1 MFVRRFVGL
10 SVAIVAACL
19 MLAWPAIGSAHQG
32 TGPHGGPVT
41 DAGPYYVELIAKENQ
56 LRVFV
61 FDDKTD
67 SPVETREASA
77 TATVLAGQDKQT
89 VTLQPGPSGA
99 DGNVMVGQF
108 GMNADAGLR
117 IVVLIQLPGK
127 PSIVARF
134 QF

>member
-1 MFVRRFVGL
+1 MFVRSLIWIF
-10 SVAIVAACL
+10 AACL
-19 MLAWPAIGSAHQG
+19 ATAWPAIGFAHQG

-67 SPVETREASA
+67 GPVETREASA
-77 TATVLAGQDKQT
+77 TATVLAGQEKQT
-89 VTLQPGPSGA
+89 VALQPGPPGA
-99 DGNVMVGQF
+99 DDNVMVGQL
-108 GMNADAGLR
+108 GINADAGLR
-117 IVVLIQLPGK
+117 VVVLIQLPGK

-134 QF
+134 AL

>member
-1 MFVRRFVGL
+1 MFVRSFQWVF
-10 SVAIVAACL
+10 AACL
-19 MLAWPAIGSAHQG
+19 VLAWPAAAHQG

-41 DAGPYYVELIAKENQ
+41 DAGPYYVELIAKEDQ
-56 LRVFV
+56 LRIFV

-67 SPVETREASA
+67 SPVEVKQASA

-89 VTLQPGPSGA
+89 VTLQPGPPGTDDNA
-99 DGNVMVGQF
+99 MVGQLAVK
-108 GMNADAGLR
+108 ADSGLR

-134 QF
+134 AL